1 MKKIFILLSTALLLV
16 GLNVKADDAKEWG
29 DVGTPYSFGLLQDAF
44 FIWDGGLPDGNKI
57 IGHDDSLKN
66 RANYLYMTKNA
77 DFPKTV
83 TQYEATANETAK
95 TIYLWAN
102 LVDSEGRGQNTA
114 GYSVATKFPFIH
126 VSAKDEN
133 GDTLAVH
140 KYQREASKINS
151 TLDSLHNIDL
161 SGDTVRVFNSNHS
174 IYYGID
180 ISLDSRITL
189 TWTVTY
195 PEGHP
200 FEGQDLT
207 RTTVITKSADLIKN
221 ADLKILAVHQNADS
235 ALTIENTDFWDNN
248 LLEGFD
254 SKTFSYSVNLEDIS
268 YVRFE
273 PALSKST
280 FTAKLNGKEVLQ
292 RRGAGGLEQ
301 IRVLKTGGLLEIVV
315 TAPNKVT
322 KQTYKITLLPP
333 ADMPDSDKKELLGE
347 RYKSAGRLLD
357 SLYLTDGTAKYELF
371 NDSIG
376 AFDGFLYGTKG
387 ADTDSNTF
395 KVSVPDI
402 HASNLELGWH
412 VIEDSAYAFRTKKYD
427 FFVDKKTNASTGEVS
442 WEVRLKHPKDDN
454 KNADKTDEDKWDWVR
469 LDTVG
474 SGSGADN
481 VVYHIKLRSNAA
493 GIKSLVLYY
502 DSLTATP
509 VTLSPA
515 FSSDIDT
522 TYELASYVPAD
533 VKKIYLVTTTTTG
546 NEPGFSGNFTFN
558 KEKKPDNTY
567 LYTVNEWTDGA
578 VKTLAVTDTAADG
591 VSIKQVLVELK
602 KAYDLHLK
610 SINISTSTG
619 ESLFSKKEKDLES
632 TTTTEFTDRLTP
644 GFSLDDLLGLKIEAV
659 PASSSNGM
667 GVGVSRSIKLT
678 EEGYTFTF
686 TVKSDREGDSKVY
699 TVKLLFP
706 KADAT
711 LDYLYTVPAGLTP
724 EFSPEVT
731 EYTLNAGMAT
741 SFRIITAPADK
752 LATWSFVPVSHT
764 DDGTF
769 TLTQPSET
777 FTVSVESADKSVI
790 KKYRITVTTEGLSLA
805 KISDS
810 NVSVYSLNGKLNV
823 TSPTRERVYIHSA
836 DGKLISHF
844 DKKSGNIAVSVAIPT
859 GIAII
864 KGSSGWAKKIYV
876 K

>member
-1 MKKIFILLSTALLLV
+1 MKKIFILLSTALLFV
-16 GLNVKADDAKEWG
+16 GLNVKAEDTKWG

-44 FIWDGGLPDGNKI
+44 FIWDNGLPAKNKA
-57 IGHDDSLKN
+57 IGPDDSLKS
-66 RANYLYMTKNA
+66 RANYLYMTENA

-83 TQYEATANETAK
+83 TQYEATANATAK

-235 ALTIENTDFWDNN
+235 ALTIENADFWDNN

-254 SKTFSYSVNLEDIS
+254 SKTFSYSVNLEDTS

-333 ADMPDSDKKELLGE
+333 ADMPDEDKKQLLGD
-347 RYKSAGRLLD
+347 RYKNAGRLLD

-371 NDSIG
+371 NDSMG

-387 ADTDSNTF
+387 TAKSDLNTF

-412 VIEDSAYAFRTKKYD
+412 VIEDSAYTFRTKKYN

-442 WEVRLKHPKDDN
+442 WEVRLKKPQDVKNIDYKDEN
-454 KNADKTDEDKWDWVR
+454 KWDDVK

-474 SGSGADN
+474 ATAAGQADS

-619 ESLFSKKEKDLES
+619 VPLLSKEEKELES
-632 TTTTEFTDRLTP
+632 ETGTEFKAALP
-644 GFSLDDLLGLKIEAV
+644 AGFSLDDLFDLKIETPKKSAGSV
-659 PASSSNGM
+659 
-667 GVGVSRSIKLT
+667 VSVFRSTKLT
-678 EEGYTFTF
+678 EEGYTLTF

-731 EYTLNAGMAT
+731 EYTLNAGTAT